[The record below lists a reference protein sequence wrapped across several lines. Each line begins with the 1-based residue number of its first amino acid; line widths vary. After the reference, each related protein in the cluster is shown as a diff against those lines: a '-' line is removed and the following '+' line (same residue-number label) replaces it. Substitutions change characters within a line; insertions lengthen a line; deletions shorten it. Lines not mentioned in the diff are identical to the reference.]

1 MGRAELLEV
10 RDVALR
16 FGGIVALDGVSFDLE
31 EGQILGLIGPNG
43 AGKTT
48 LFNCVSRLY
57 TPNRGDILF
66 EGRSML
72 GRPPHRIAEIGIGRT
87 FQNLA
92 LFGPQSVLDNVRLGA
107 HAHSRSDFV
116 SDTLRL
122 PWARRQETAVSE
134 TAWSLLHMLD
144 LEDVAL
150 RPAAGLPLGTRKR
163 VELARALAGRPKLV
177 LLDEPA
183 GGLNHEEVG
192 ELGLLIRRVRDER
205 QVTVLLVE
213 HHMNLVMSVSDK
225 VVALDFGRKIAEGTP
240 AEVQQ
245 NEAVIEA
252 YLGTG
257 HKTVDA
263 ASGGKPARMM
273 LEIAGLEAFYGEQQ
287 ALFGVGFDLDAG
299 HVRTLLGANGAGKTT
314 VLRAL
319 CGMVRT
325 GGEIRFDGKSINGW
339 ATEDIVRLGVAHVPE
354 GRGTFVRL
362 TVEENLQLG
371 AMTRRDHAAIAAD
384 IEQIYHHFPRLKER
398 RTQQAGLL
406 SGGEQQMLAVGRGLM
421 LRPRLM
427 LLDEPSFGLAPLVVE
442 ELFGILREVNRD
454 TGVAMLI
461 VEQNA
466 ALALELAEHA
476 YLLETGRIV
485 MDGPSEAIAADEA
498 VRRAYLGY

>member
-1 MGRAELLEV
+1 MASAGVTAMHEPAGDAVPPAPLLEI

-16 FGGIVALDGVSFDLE
+16 FGGIVALDGVSFVIE
-31 EGQILGLIGPNG
+31 EGEILGLIGPNG

-92 LFGPQSVLDNVRLGA
+92 LFAPQSVLDNVRIGG
-107 HAHSRSDFV
+107 HAHSRSDFI

-122 PWARRQETAVSE
+122 PWVRQREAALNE

-144 LEDVAL
+144 LEAVAL

-163 VELARALAGRPKLV
+163 VELARALAGSPKLL

-183 GGLNHEEVG
+183 SGLNHEEVA
-192 ELGLLIRRVRDER
+192 ELGTLIRRVRDER

-245 NEAVIEA
+245 DAAVIEA

-257 HKTVDA
+257 KEQA
-263 ASGGKPARMM
+263 GGEPAR
-273 LEIAGLEAFYGEQQ
+273 
-287 ALFGVGFDLDAG
+287 
-299 HVRTLLGANGAGKTT
+299 
-314 VLRAL
+314 
-319 CGMVRT
+319 
-325 GGEIRFDGKSINGW
+325 
-339 ATEDIVRLGVAHVPE
+339 
-354 GRGTFVRL
+354 
-362 TVEENLQLG
+362 
-371 AMTRRDHAAIAAD
+371 
-384 IEQIYHHFPRLKER
+384 
-398 RTQQAGLL
+398 
-406 SGGEQQMLAVGRGLM
+406 
-421 LRPRLM
+421 
-427 LLDEPSFGLAPLVVE
+427 
-442 ELFGILREVNRD
+442 
-454 TGVAMLI
+454 
-461 VEQNA
+461 
-466 ALALELAEHA
+466 
-476 YLLETGRIV
+476 
-485 MDGPSEAIAADEA
+485 
-498 VRRAYLGY
+498 